1 MKKKHDDYLDTEA
14 MKLGYRLMLDDVIL
28 QLENGIHPLS
38 IKVVLQDRKSH
49 IENRLEELQ

>member
-38 IKVVLQDRKSH
+38 IKVVLNDRKTH